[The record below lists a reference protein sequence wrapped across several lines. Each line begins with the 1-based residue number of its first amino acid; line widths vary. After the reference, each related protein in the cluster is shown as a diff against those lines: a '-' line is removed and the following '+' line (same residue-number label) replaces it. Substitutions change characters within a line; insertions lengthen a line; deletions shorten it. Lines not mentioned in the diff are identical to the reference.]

1 MDVGPPELLI
11 VLIIALV
18 LFGGKKLPELAKGL
32 GSAKKEY
39 ERGLKGEQA
48 DEAKAPVVATEIV
61 ATAAIPAEVVDTTG
75 TVAEPTAAEPEVVAV
90 TTTVEHT
97 TDA

>member
-11 VLIIALV
+11 ILVIALV
-18 LFGGKKLPELAKGL
+18 LFGGAKLPQLAKGL
-32 GSAKKEY
+32 GGAKREY
-39 ERGLKGEQA
+39 ERGLRGDTDPEP
-48 DEAKAPVVATEIV
+48 EATTVVVEAPAVAAE
-61 ATAAIPAEVVDTTG
+61 AAVVDTTG
-75 TVAEPTAAEPEVVAV
+75 TVAAVEPDATVTTT